1 MSSVKVSTADGAA
14 LCGVWDGETLIAT
27 GWKKDCIRIK
37 HALDIVEF
45 LGTIGVAVDPTL
57 EFMCFRGT
65 RYYPEVRQCPPPA
78 TP

>member
-1 MSSVKVSTADGAA
+1 MSSIKVGTEDWVGLSR
-14 LCGVWDGETLIAT
+14 VWDGDILIAT
-27 GWKKDCIRIK
+27 GLKKDCIRIK

-65 RYYPEVRQCPPPA
+65 RYHPEVSQCPPPA